1 MIYLNKKKDQ
11 SQNLNQEQLILINNP
26 IRKLKNIDIFS
37 ISNRKVTSLAL
48 LKLKAE
54 PQMFHKLII
63 TLIIILS
70 NIEKI
75 QTKKRYKERD

>member
-54 PQMFHKLII
+54 P
-63 TLIIILS
+63 
-70 NIEKI
+70 
-75 QTKKRYKERD
+75 